1 MVFAA
6 GLSAVIMK
14 AAAGNER
21 RRYELISAGEGDETT
36 AVTLFGWST
45 FALITAVRGS
55 ENCRTGPFR

>member
-14 AAAGNER
+14 PAAGNAR
-21 RRYELISAGEGDETT
+21 RRYELSSAAEGDETT

-55 ENCRTGPFR
+55 ENCRFGPLR